1 MRHINV
7 GIAFEGGNDDEVIEA
22 LLRRIIE
29 PSGYTFDYFQPE
41 TPGTMILP
49 YVPIYVRR
57 YLENSVDLGIF
68 CTDQDKS
75 PSSRR
80 RDVEEE
86 IRRVD
91 ESFLSKAAIAIPSPH
106 IEAWLLLDDSAI
118 KRILGMDASAPLPHS
133 DLPPK
138 NRLTAIYHEAQ
149 DYLKS
154 QNQLRVEIA
163 QIMDIEV
170 CARKDSNFASF
181 LQDIRRAIS
190 LFSAR

>member
-1 MRHINV
+1 MRYINV
-7 GIAFEGGNDDEVIEA
+7 GIAFEGGNDDRVIEA
-22 LLRRIIE
+22 IVRRVME

-57 YLENSVDLGIF
+57 FLENDVDLGIF

-75 PSSRR
+75 PTSRKK
-80 RDVEEE
+80 DIEEK
-86 IRRVD
+86 IKQID
-91 ESFLSKAAIAIPSPH
+91 ESFLNRAAIAIPSPH

-118 KRILGMDASAPLPHS
+118 KRLLDIEASSPLPHS

-149 DYLKS
+149 SYSNS

-170 CARKDSNFASF
+170 CARKDSGFASF
-181 LQDIRRAIS
+181 LQDIRSAIS
-190 LFSAR
+190 QLS